1 MSVGNPKFW
10 IPVKTLTLKGH
21 TSMDANSAARKLE
34 LWKGNEA
41 IAEAAVRA
49 GLEAYFGYPITPQTE
64 LLEYLSTRLPP
75 LKNRNGGSRVFLQ
88 AESELAAINMV
99 YGAAVAGARTM
110 TSSSS
115 PGFSLM
121 QEGLSYIA
129 ASQAPC
135 VLVDVMRGG
144 PGLGNLAPTQ
154 ADYFQL
160 TKGGGHGDYHP
171 IVLAPATVQEA
182 VDLTYN
188 AFDLAEKYRAI
199 VIIAI
204 DGNIGQMMEP
214 VAMPPMRAIEKRD
227 RGWELTGARNRPRR
241 INTSLFLQPHELERM
256 NRALSE
262 QDAAVRANETRC
274 VEQFTDDAELIV
286 VAFGSAARIA
296 QTAVKHARARGLR
309 VGLFRPV
316 SLYPF
321 PEDRL
326 TELATRTRQF
336 LVVEMNAG
344 QMVQDVRLAVDR
356 AAGATRYPDYAG
368 GAVNWSW
375 MPRPT
380 VQFFGTMGGLT
391 PMPDEILERI
401 EKYMPVLPLSETMIE
416 RAALDIAYTN

>member
-1 MSVGNPKFW
+1 MAKQ
-10 IPVKTLTLKGH
+10 
-21 TSMDANSAARKLE
+21 

-49 GLEAYFGYPITPQTE
+49 GLDAYFGYPITPQTE
-64 LLEYLSTRLPP
+64 LLEYLSARLPL
-75 LKNRNGGSRVFLQ
+75 LKKKGGGSRVFLQ
-88 AESELAAINMV
+88 AESELAAVNML
-99 YGAAVAGARTM
+99 YGAAVAGARAM

-129 ASQAPC
+129 ASQVPC

-154 ADYFQL
+154 GDYFQL

-214 VAMPPMRAIEKRD
+214 VEMPPMREIEPTD
-227 RGWELTGARNRPRR
+227 RGWELTGATNRPRR
-241 INTSLFLQPHELERM
+241 INTSLFLQPEELERM
-256 NRALSE
+256 NAALTE
-262 QDAAVRANETRC
+262 KDKAIRANEVRYA
-274 VEQFTDDAELIV
+274 EQGVDDAELIV

-296 QTAVKHARARGLR
+296 QTAVKDARARGLR
-309 VGLFRPV
+309 VGLFRPI

-321 PEDRL
+321 PENRL
-326 TELATRTRQF
+326 TELSSRVHQF

-344 QMVQDVRLAVDR
+344 QMVQDVRLAVERDADVR
-356 AAGATRYPDYAG
+356 
-368 GAVNWSW
+368 
-375 MPRPT
+375 
-380 VQFFGTMGGLT
+380 FFGTMGGVV
-391 PMPDEILERI
+391 PMPDEILVHI
-401 EKYMPVLPLSETMIE
+401 EKYMPAMPSEEPMIE

>member
-1 MSVGNPKFW
+1 MRAQVRATEIRNALLSDASRRMRSTALEGNAR
-10 IPVKTLTLKGH
+10 
-21 TSMDANSAARKLE
+21 MDRDSSNKLE

-64 LLEYLSTRLPP
+64 LLEYLSTRLPT
-75 LKNRNGGSRVFLQ
+75 LKNAAGQPRVFLQ

-129 ASQAPC
+129 ASQVPC

-171 IVLAPATVQEA
+171 LVLAPATVQEA
-182 VDLTYN
+182 VDLTYQ

-214 VAMPPMRAIEKRD
+214 VAMPPLRALTVRD
-227 RGWELTGARNRPRR
+227 RGWELTGAAGRPRR
-241 INTSLFLQPHELERM
+241 INTSLFLQPHELEQM
-256 NRALSE
+256 NRALSDK
-262 QDAAVRANETRC
+262 DAAVRANEVRY
-274 VEQFTDDAELIV
+274 VEQFTDDAELVV
-286 VAFGSAARIA
+286 VAFGSAARIS
-296 QTAVKHARARGLR
+296 QTAVKQARARGLR

-321 PEDRL
+321 PENRL
-326 TELATRTRQF
+326 AQLSQRVRQF

-344 QMVQDVRLAVDR
+344 QMAQDVRLAVERD
-356 AAGATRYPDYAG
+356 AD
-368 GAVNWSW
+368 
-375 MPRPT
+375 
-380 VQFFGTMGGLT
+380 VQFFGAMGGLV
-391 PMPDEILERI
+391 PMPDEILARI
-401 EKYMPVLPLSETMIE
+401 EKYMPPVLSQEPMIE

>member
-1 MSVGNPKFW
+1 MD
-10 IPVKTLTLKGH
+10 LRH
-21 TSMDANSAARKLE
+21 TTEEKLC

-64 LLEYLSTRLPP
+64 LLEYLSTRLPA
-75 LKNRNGGSRVFLQ
+75 LKNHTGGSRIFLQ

-99 YGAAVAGARTM
+99 YGAAAAGARTM

-129 ASQAPC
+129 ASQVPC

-188 AFDLAEKYRAI
+188 AFDLAEEYRTI

-214 VAMPPMRAIEKRD
+214 VLMPPMRAPEDRANQD
-227 RGWELTGARNRPRR
+227 RGWELTGAMHRPRR
-241 INTSLFLQPHELERM
+241 VVSSLFLLPEELEHM
-256 NRALSE
+256 NRVLTE
-262 QDAAVRANETRC
+262 KDDAVRAGQVKYQTRY
-274 VEQFTDDAELIV
+274 TDDAEMVV

-296 QTAVKHARARGLR
+296 QTAVHEARANGVR

-321 PEDRL
+321 PEK
-326 TELATRTRQF
+326 ELMELSYRVHRF

-344 QMVQDVRLAVDR
+344 QMVQDVRLAVERD
-356 AAGATRYPDYAG
+356 AD
-368 GAVNWSW
+368 VE
-375 MPRPT
+375 
-380 VQFFGTMGGLT
+380 FFGTMGGLV
-391 PMPDEILERI
+391 PMPDEILTRI
-401 EKYMPVLPLSETMIE
+401 QKFMPVSLHDEMEGSD
-416 RAALDIAYTN
+416 AVDVAYTC